1 MRTHHLTSWVLLAG
15 PALTT
20 AGCGPTHLLPTRQIY
35 QFSKPTYL
43 QALHVRANGDMLLG
57 TVFPNASLY
66 YLSAP
71 PINDPDTPPTVTTLA
86 TFAGIPSPDG
96 TTINAI
102 TGIAETES
110 GVFALTGGVQQTH
123 HQPQQ
128 PQQPTPPPDPP
139 PEPFRR
145 VETQTPPPP
154 PHPSL
159 RPPLL
164 PAHPTILLIADT
176 SLGQILRVD
185 TRAQTWEVI
194 LSDADAGKGSVRY
207 PPWASLQFGVNGLT
221 VRYAPS
227 AAGDGEGE
235 VGEDW
240 GEYGEGEGG
249 LWLYWSN
256 SFLATVY
263 RLWITADGYPVGGG
277 SGKTRRPLAEKVA
290 SVRALFVDGLV
301 SGPAPGSYSSD
312 SSERRGK
319 REVLW
324 AATNVDNTVRAIS
337 DRGEVT
343 TVAGAPD
350 EMTVAGAVAPRFGRR
365 PGDEHT
371 LYVATSGGL
380 VLPVNGTELEGGKV
394 VGIDTRGLFKCWE
407 E

>member
-1 MRTHHLTSWVLLAG
+1 MRTHHLTSWLLLAG

-43 QALHVRANGDMLLG
+43 QAFHVRANGDMLLG

-66 YLSAP
+66 YLTAP
-71 PINDPDTPPTVTTLA
+71 PINDNGTDNHPKVTTLA

-102 TGIAETES
+102 HRHRRDRTGCLCLYRRGAAEFGIA
-110 GVFALTGGVQQTH
+110 
-123 HQPQQ
+123 
-128 PQQPTPPPDPP
+128 
-139 PEPFRR
+139 
-145 VETQTPPPP
+145 
-154 PHPSL
+154 
-159 RPPLL
+159 
-164 PAHPTILLIADT
+164 ADT

-185 TRAQTWEVI
+185 TRARTWEVI
-194 LSDADAGKGSVRY
+194 LSDADTGHGSMHY
-207 PPWASLQFGVNGLT
+207 PPWASLQFGVNGLA
-221 VRYAPS
+221 VRDIARDQ
-227 AAGDGEGE
+227 GGE
-235 VGEDW
+235 
-240 GEYGEGEGG
+240 

-263 RLWITADGYPVGGG
+263 RVRITADGYPVGGG
-277 SGKTRRPLAEKVA
+277 SGKTRRAEKGK
-290 SVRALFVDGLV
+290 R
-301 SGPAPGSYSSD
+301 
-312 SSERRGK
+312 K

-365 PGDEHT
+365 LGDEHM

-394 VGIDTRGLFKCWE
+394 VGIDTRGLFECWE